1 MRRDSASTF
10 TPCSRREARAALA
23 ALDSIEAEVISR
35 EVVVGVITITITR
48 AGDEIGC

>member
-1 MRRDSASTF
+1 MRRDRDAK
-10 TPCSRREARAALA
+10 A
-23 ALDSIEAEVISR
+23 ALDSIETEVISR